1 MTTAG
6 PMTTATPHTI
16 PRRTFLA
23 LARGRGG
30 ADAVAV
36 LRAGQLSKRRLLLSA
51 VRRAAEA
58 RRPDEA
64 REVRLAET
72 YEEFERIRQRSR
84 EQWESVLLQPYLDLW
99 AADCLRR
106 LHADEA
112 PAQAQDQSPAQ
123 AQDQSPAQAQPPAQ
137 DQDQARAQAPA
148 QDQDQAPDQ
157 DQDQHQH
164 PHRPEDTDRDRLRGL
179 AGFLRPTG
187 HVVRLEAA
195 GHRLVL
201 RIDDRGPYR
210 HAHGEPVPG
219 PLGEDELRA
228 WRELLAEA
236 WRLLAERHPWYAE
249 AVGAGVSTLVP
260 LRPPPDGTAVSSAVR
275 RGYGAIG
282 VSLPSGPQ
290 PLALALVHEFLHI
303 QLGAL
308 LDLVPLHG
316 PDSGARYHAPW
327 RPDPRPA
334 GALLQ
339 GTYAHLGVSDF
350 WRREPG
356 AHAAEQYAHWRGRT
370 LEAAD
375 TLLESGELTED
386 GREFVVELR
395 RAVCDR

>member
-1 MTTAG
+1 MTTA
-6 PMTTATPHTI
+6 APHTI

-112 PAQAQDQSPAQ
+112 PAQ
-123 AQDQSPAQAQPPAQ
+123 
-137 DQDQARAQAPA
+137 DQDEAPA
-148 QDQDQAPDQ
+148 QHQHQDQPQHQ
-157 DQDQHQH
+157 DQHQHQHQHQH
-164 PHRPEDTDRDRLRGL
+164 PHRSEGTDRDRLRGL

-386 GREFVVELR
+386 GREFVNELR

>member
-1 MTTAG
+1 MTTAS
-6 PMTTATPHTI
+6 PMTTAAPHTI

-106 LHADEA
+106 LHADESSV
-112 PAQAQDQSPAQ
+112 QD
-123 AQDQSPAQAQPPAQ
+123 
-137 DQDQARAQAPA
+137 
-148 QDQDQAPDQ
+148 PD
-157 DQDQHQH
+157 
-164 PHRPEDTDRDRLRGL
+164 RSEGTDRDRLRGL

-219 PLGEDELRA
+219 PLGEEELRA

-290 PLALALVHEFLHI
+290 PLALALVHEFLHL

-386 GREFVVELR
+386 GREFVIELR